1 MIPNSAQLFNR
12 GSIQLYENS
21 SSKEGCTLLVIGQAR
36 AGTSMVGSI
45 LNQMGIPIGR
55 KIGAVH
61 EDNELGPYLDPLK
74 KGKVT
79 EGFLKVINSRNNEHI
94 KWGWKRPDLYTI
106 LSTIIPYLRNPR
118 FVCIFRDPTAIVSRN
133 LISLDGEKD
142 ETKVVELYS
151 NTLAEQKLILDSV
164 VSEKQP
170 TLLLSYEKALT
181 RPINFIKSLSNF
193 AGNDLSEKELQK
205 LAKLISPNNLGYSLR
220 AREVEY
226 DGNESFRGILVG
238 VVQGCV
244 RGLIHE
250 DVAKTEMISIW
261 IDGVF
266 IKKCAFESQNNPG
279 WKSFSYDLA
288 DKMSKRSHS
297 IQLTFSS
304 SGTNFAN
311 SPYLWWDV

>member
-1 MIPNSAQLFNR
+1 M
-12 GSIQLYENS
+12 
-21 SSKEGCTLLVIGQAR
+21 
-36 AGTSMVGSI
+36 
-45 LNQMGIPIGR
+45 
-55 KIGAVH
+55 
-61 EDNELGPYLDPLK
+61 
-74 KGKVT
+74 
-79 EGFLKVINSRNNEHI
+79 
-94 KWGWKRPDLYTI
+94 
-106 LSTIIPYLRNPR
+106 
-118 FVCIFRDPTAIVSRN
+118 
-133 LISLDGEKD
+133 
-142 ETKVVELYS
+142 
-151 NTLAEQKLILDSV
+151 
-164 VSEKQP
+164 
-170 TLLLSYEKALT
+170 
-181 RPINFIKSLSNF
+181 
-193 AGNDLSEKELQK
+193 
-205 LAKLISPNNLGYSLR
+205 GYSLR